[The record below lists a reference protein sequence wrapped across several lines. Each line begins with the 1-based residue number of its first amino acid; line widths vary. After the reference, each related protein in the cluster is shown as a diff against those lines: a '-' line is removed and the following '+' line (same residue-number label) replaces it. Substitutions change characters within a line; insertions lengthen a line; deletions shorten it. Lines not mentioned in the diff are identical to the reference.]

1 MISNVRGL
9 SAVLTAQFFSAFADN
24 ALLFAAIALLGENN
38 APAWHTPLLQA
49 FFLIA
54 YIALAPF
61 VGHLADAFPK
71 GRVMLV
77 SNGLKLAGAGAIF
90 LGVEPLAAYA
100 LVGVGAAAYS
110 PAKYGILGELVPP
123 EKLVKANG
131 MLESSNSIAI
141 LMGVLAGGFLADRGA
156 QMAVGV
162 TVAFY
167 ALAGLVN
174 LRIPPLVA
182 AAAKLRSPGA
192 QLTDFFRAMATL
204 MKDPDARVSLI
215 GTSVVIGTGSTL
227 RFLLVAWVPVSLG
240 ILGTAVPAALSGA
253 VAIGIAVGAV
263 AAGRYVTITSLN
275 RALPAGLA
283 VGALTIVLGQV
294 SSLPIAAGLLVAIGV
309 CGGYYIVPL
318 KAVLQD
324 HGKASVGAGSAI
336 SVQSILN
343 NISMLIMAGA
353 YTAMTHAGTPPVGM
367 AVTVGSFAL
376 LIVGLTTWARIKRLK
391 KSLVPKTA
399 R

>member
-1 MISNVRGL
+1 MTSTTRGL
-9 SAVLTAQFFSAFADN
+9 SAVLTAQFLSAFADN

-71 GRVMLV
+71 GRVMLF
-77 SNGLKLAGAGAIF
+77 SNGLKLAGAGSMF
-90 LGVEPLAAYA
+90 LGVNPLVAYS

-131 MLESSNSIAI
+131 LLESSNSVAI
-141 LMGVLAGGFLADRGA
+141 LMGVVAGGYLADRGA

-174 LRIPPLVA
+174 LSIPALEA
-182 AAAKLRSPGA
+182 ATSKLRSPRA
-192 QLTDFFRAMATL
+192 QLRDFFGATVTL
-204 MKDPDARVSLI
+204 INDPDARISLI

-253 VAIGIAVGAV
+253 VAIGIALGAV
-263 AAGRYVTITSLN
+263 AAGRFVTITSAN

-283 VGALTIVLGQV
+283 VGALTIALGQV
-294 SSLPIAAGLLVAIGV
+294 SNLLLAAGILVAIGV
-309 CGGYYIVPL
+309 CGGFYIVPL

-336 SVQSILN
+336 SVQSIFN
-343 NISMLIMAGA
+343 NISMLVMAGA
-353 YTAMTHAGTPPVGM
+353 YTAMTHAGTPPAGM
-367 AVTVGSFAL
+367 ALAVGVFVL
-376 LIVGLTTWARIKRLK
+376 LVVGLTARVRT
-391 KSLVPKTA
+391 PARHTA
-399 R
+399 

>member
-9 SAVLTAQFFSAFADN
+9 SAVLTAQFLSAFADN

-38 APAWHTPLLQA
+38 APDWHTPLLQA

-71 GRVMLV
+71 GRVMLF
-77 SNGLKLAGAGAIF
+77 SNGLKLAGAGAMF
-90 LGVEPLAAYA
+90 LGVEPLVAYS

-123 EKLVKANG
+123 ERLVKANG
-131 MLESSNSIAI
+131 LLESSNSIAI
-141 LMGVLAGGFLADRGA
+141 LMGVVTGGYLADRGA

-174 LRIPPLVA
+174 LSIPALVA
-182 AAAKLRSPGA
+182 ATSKLRSPRA
-192 QLTDFFRAMATL
+192 QLRDFFGAMVTL
-204 MKDPDARVSLI
+204 MKDPDARISLI

-263 AAGRYVTITSLN
+263 AAGRFVTITSLN

-283 VGALTIVLGQV
+283 VGALTIALGQV
-294 SSLPIAAGLLVAIGV
+294 SSLPIAASMLVAIGV
-309 CGGYYIVPL
+309 CGGYYVVPL

-343 NISMLIMAGA
+343 NISMLVMAGA

-367 AVTVGSFAL
+367 AFAVGGFVL
-376 LIVGLTTWARIKRLK
+376 LIVGFTTWARAQRVK
-391 KSLVPKTA
+391 P
-399 R
+399 

>member
-90 LGVEPLAAYA
+90 LGAEPLAAYA
-100 LVGVGAAAYS
+100 LVGVGAAVYS

-141 LMGVLAGGFLADRGA
+141 LLGVVAGGFLADRGA

-174 LRIPPLVA
+174 LRIPTLA

-204 MKDPDARVSLI
+204 MRDPDARVSLI
-215 GTSVVIGTGSTL
+215 GTSVVIGTGSSL

-263 AAGRYVTITSLN
+263 AAGRYVTITGLN

-294 SSLPIAAGLLVAIGV
+294 SSLPIAAGVLVAIGV

-353 YTAMTHAGTPPVGM
+353 YTAMTHAGTAPVGM
-367 AVTVGSFAL
+367 AFAVGSFVL
-376 LIVGLTTWARIKRLK
+376 LIVGLTTWARIQRLK
-391 KSLVPKTA
+391 NSLVPKTA
-399 R
+399 P